1 MSLGKKSVLG
11 DIHTEKID
19 LSVKTLN
26 ASDNLD
32 NVLGKQTF
40 VSA

>member
-11 DIHTEKID
+11 GIHTSKTD

-26 ASDNLD
+26 ARDNLD

-40 VSA
+40 VSV